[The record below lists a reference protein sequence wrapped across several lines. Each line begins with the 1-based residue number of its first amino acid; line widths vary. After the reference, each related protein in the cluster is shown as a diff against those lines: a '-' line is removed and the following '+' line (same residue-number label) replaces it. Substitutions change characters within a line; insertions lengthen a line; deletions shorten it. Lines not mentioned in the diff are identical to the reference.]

1 MKVKK
6 RVRSFGMMMVIFLTY
21 IIFQRPDIA
30 SAADGNAAATT
41 EIWLDSTHSIIVD
54 YSIDVTYNYDEGY
67 TGWIEDME
75 MRDGFGVGSNTV
87 NIEQL
92 YQSESFYTSGSSGY
106 LVYFIEAHERWN
118 NYTGYLTFRVTCD
131 EWGELSWGV
140 SYRSNS

>member
-1 MKVKK
+1 ML
-6 RVRSFGMMMVIFLTY
+6 R
-21 IIFQRPDIA
+21 III
-30 SAADGNAAATT
+30 
-41 EIWLDSTHSIIVD
+41 
-54 YSIDVTYNYDEGY
+54 DEGY

-140 SYRSNS
+140 SYGVTSCWEIVYDNCGKPYTLKLVDKDIFAD

>member
-1 MKVKK
+1 MHKIEVPYIDQSVKYPTGCES
-6 RVRSFGMMMVIFLTY
+6 V
-21 IIFQRPDIA
+21 
-30 SAADGNAAATT
+30 SAVMLLKYLGY
-41 EIWLDSTHSIIVD
+41 EITVD
-54 YSIDVTYNYDEGY
+54 EFIKNCLECR
-67 TGWIEDME
+67 DME

>member
-6 RVRSFGMMMVIFLTY
+6 RVRTFGMMMVIFLTY

-41 EIWLDSTHSIIVD
+41 EIWRRDVQVYVVIYFHSIIVD

-92 YQSESFYTSGSSGY
+92 YVTS
-106 LVYFIEAHERWN
+106 IE
-118 NYTGYLTFRVTCD
+118 
-131 EWGELSWGV
+131 
-140 SYRSNS
+140 

>member
-6 RVRSFGMMMVIFLTY
+6 RVRTFGMMMVIFLTY

-30 SAADGNAAATT
+30 SA
-41 EIWLDSTHSIIVD
+41 
-54 YSIDVTYNYDEGY
+54 DEF
-67 TGWIEDME
+67 IKNCLECRDME

-92 YQSESFYTSGSSGY
+92 YQSEWFYTSGSSGY

>member
-6 RVRSFGMMMVIFLTY
+6 RVRTFGMMMVIFLTY

-92 YQSESFYTSGSSGY
+92 YQSE
-106 LVYFIEAHERWN
+106 
-118 NYTGYLTFRVTCD
+118 
-131 EWGELSWGV
+131 
-140 SYRSNS
+140 

>member
-6 RVRSFGMMMVIFLTY
+6 RVRTFGMMMVIFLTY

-92 YQSESFYTSGSSGY
+92 YQSESLYTSGYTGY
-106 LVYFIEAHERWN
+106 IVYFIEAN
-118 NYTGYLTFRVTCD
+118 
-131 EWGELSWGV
+131 
-140 SYRSNS
+140 